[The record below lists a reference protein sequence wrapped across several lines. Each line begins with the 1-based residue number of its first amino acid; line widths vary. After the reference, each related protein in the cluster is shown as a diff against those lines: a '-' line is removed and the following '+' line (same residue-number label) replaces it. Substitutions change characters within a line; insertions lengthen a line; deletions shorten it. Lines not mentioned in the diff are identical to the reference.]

1 MDSFRLRSPFLVPH
15 LARIRVLR
23 FELHGGAPQVQH
35 WQEFLDGVAGTL
47 RRLSLNCVSDLARV
61 LSFAPRLR
69 LETFRFE
76 AISLLRVNRPTP
88 ADFLAY
94 LKTSDSINHL
104 YAPVGLDSAFVD
116 SLPVS
121 LRALSNRMA
130 VPIGPARSA
139 AELMATLWAGLEAL
153 ITSKKSRT
161 PFLLKVVRA
170 GWVSSALAEATEVR
184 DLVDKASKI
193 GLEILLEP
201 SAINVD
207 QPCASLFQPSQ
218 ILDGGHD

>member
-1 MDSFRLRSPFLVPH
+1 M
-15 LARIRVLR
+15 
-23 FELHGGAPQVQH
+23 
-35 WQEFLDGVAGTL
+35 
-47 RRLSLNCVSDLARV
+47 
-61 LSFAPRLR
+61 LSFAPRLK
-69 LETFRFE
+69 LEAFRFE

-139 AELMATLWAGLEAL
+139 AELMATLLAGLEAL

-161 PFLLKVVRA
+161 PLLKVVRA

-201 SAINVD
+201 SAIEM
-207 QPCASLFQPSQ
+207 
-218 ILDGGHD
+218 